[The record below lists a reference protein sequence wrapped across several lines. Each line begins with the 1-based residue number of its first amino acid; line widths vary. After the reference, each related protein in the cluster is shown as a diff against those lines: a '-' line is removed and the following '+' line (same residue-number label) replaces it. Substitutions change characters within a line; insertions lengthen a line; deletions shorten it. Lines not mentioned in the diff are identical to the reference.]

1 MVALTSDQVDYIVV
15 GSGAGGGTVAARLAE
30 YGHRVLLLEA
40 GGDPVH
46 SSPQIQS
53 KEGQARPVKADYD
66 VPAFHAFASENP
78 QLSWNFFVR
87 HYKDDRRQLKDDK
100 YRKIYEGREVDGVLY
115 PRSGSLGGCTAHHAQ
130 ITIYPHNQDW
140 DAIAELV
147 NDPSWSAK
155 NMRKYFERI
164 EACNYRVW
172 WKALSFL
179 GINPSRHGFL
189 GWLQTEVALP
199 FKALIGD
206 RVLVKTL
213 ADLIQN
219 ALSKIEQPLERL
231 QWGLLGKGD
240 PNDWRLVQQNAVG
253 IHYIPLST
261 KQNTRHAI
269 RERII
274 DVSGRYPRNL
284 TIELNA
290 LATKILLDED
300 NRAIGIEYLKGPGL
314 YRAHQDPNPQPG
326 EKHQVIAQKEV
337 ILAGG
342 AFNTPQLLMLSGI
355 GPADQLQ
362 KLGIPVHMNL
372 PGVGKNLQDRY
383 EVGIVSRM
391 KADWQVLDG
400 AEFST
405 TDKKYKE
412 WSDYRDGV
420 YTTNGAVLGV
430 IKRAK
435 LDGRLPDLS
444 IFALIGYFK
453 GYFPGYSK
461 LLAENHDYLTWGVLK
476 ARTKNTAGT
485 VKLRSSDPL
494 DTPLIEFNYFEEGND
509 SEGDDL
515 SSLVEAV
522 KFVRSLNA
530 DLLANGTI
538 ISEEIPGS
546 DVKTDEQ
553 LAEFI
558 RDNAWGHHASCSC
571 PIGAPEAGGVVNGNF
586 EVHGVSNLRIVDAS
600 IFPRIPGFFIATP
613 IYMIAEKAADVIHA
627 KARATGGRNPKT

>member
-1 MVALTSDQVDYIVV
+1 MNASHDSQPDYIVV

-40 GGDPVH
+40 GGDPVQ
-46 SSPQIQS
+46 SSTPIQS
-53 KEGQARPVKADYD
+53 KQGEDRPVKADYS
-66 VPAFHAFASENP
+66 VPAFHAFSSEHP
-78 QLSWNFFVR
+78 ELCWNFFVR
-87 HYKDDRRQLKDDK
+87 HYKDNKQQLKDEK
-100 YRKIYEGREVDGVLY
+100 YSKTYAGREVDGVLY
-115 PRSGSLGGCTAHHAQ
+115 PRSGSLGGCTSHHAQ

-147 NDPSWSAK
+147 KDHSWSST

-164 EACNYRVW
+164 EACDYRTL

-179 GINPSRHGFL
+179 GINPTRHGFL

-199 FKALIGD
+199 IKALIGD

-213 ADLIQN
+213 VNLIHD
-219 ALSKIEQPLERL
+219 ALSKVEQRQDRL
-231 QWGLLGKGD
+231 RWGLLGKGD
-240 PNDWRLVQQNAVG
+240 PNDWRLVQENAVG
-253 IHYIPLST
+253 IHFIPLST
-261 KQNTRHAI
+261 KQKVRYAV
-269 RERII
+269 RERIL
-274 DVSGRYPRNL
+274 DVALRFPQNL

-290 LATKILLDED
+290 LATRILLDED
-300 NRAIGIEYLKGPGL
+300 NRAIGVEYLKGSRL
-314 YRAHQDPNPQPG
+314 YRAHQQPDSHPG
-326 EKHQVIAQKEV
+326 EMHQVYARKEV

-355 GPADQLQ
+355 GPADELQ
-362 KLGIPVHMNL
+362 KFDIPVKIDL
-372 PGVGKNLQDRY
+372 AGVGKNLQDRY

-391 KADWQVLDG
+391 KADWQSLNG

-405 TDKKYKE
+405 SDQQYRE
-412 WSDYRDGV
+412 WNDLRDGV

-444 IFALIGYFK
+444 LFALIGYFK

-461 LLAENHDYLTWGVLK
+461 LLAANHDCLTWGILK

-485 VKLRSSDPL
+485 VKLRSTDPL
-494 DTPLIEFNYFEEGND
+494 DTPLINFNYFEEGND
-509 SEGDDL
+509 VDGDDL

-522 KFVRSLNA
+522 KFIRSLNA
-530 DLLANGTI
+530 DLHANGTI
-538 ISEEIPGS
+538 ISELIPGS
-546 DVKTDEQ
+546 DVKTDDQ
-553 LAEFI
+553 IADFI

-571 PIGAPEAGGVVNGNF
+571 PIGPPEAGGVVNGNF

-600 IFPRIPGFFIATP
+600 VFPKIPGFFIVTP

-627 KARATGGRNPKT
+627 KARASG